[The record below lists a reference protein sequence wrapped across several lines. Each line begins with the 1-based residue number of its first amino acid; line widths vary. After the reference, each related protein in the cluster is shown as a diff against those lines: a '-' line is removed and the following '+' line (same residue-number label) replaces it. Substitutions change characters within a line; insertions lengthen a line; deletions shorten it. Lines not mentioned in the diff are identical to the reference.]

1 MRILVVTSQFPIAG
15 EPTRGRPIL
24 QTVREL
30 AKLAEVRV
38 LSPVARYPRW
48 ARPRSYLYQ
57 APVAA
62 ETSRGIDV
70 EFASYP
76 ALPMLSRPLNG
87 WLCARALLEQARAF
101 KPDLIL
107 SWWLYPDAFGALKVA
122 RKLGVPLVAG
132 ARGSDIRVRDTISRR
147 LTTPVVRQAE
157 RLLVVSADLGRLAQ
171 REYGADP
178 SRIRVIA
185 NGCDADTF
193 RLRPRLDA
201 RRQCGIRDE
210 SELVLY
216 VGRLVQEKGLREL
229 IEAMKAL
236 RKSRPQAELVLV
248 GDGPMREE
256 LEARAAASAQ
266 GLRLVGAQPA
276 SEVAQWMAACNL
288 LALPSYSEGHP
299 NVLVEALACGRPVVS
314 TPVGGVPEVVDES
327 CSLLVPPRD
336 AGALTNALAAT
347 LERDW
352 DELALSQRFSRS
364 WHDVARE
371 TLAACEEAR
380 IGYRTNRM

>member
-107 SWWLYPDAFGALKVA
+107 SCLIV
-122 RKLGVPLVAG
+122 VAG
-132 ARGSDIRVRDTISRR
+132 
-147 LTTPVVRQAE
+147 
-157 RLLVVSADLGRLAQ
+157 
-171 REYGADP
+171 P
-178 SRIRVIA
+178 SQ
-185 NGCDADTF
+185 TK
-193 RLRPRLDA
+193 
-201 RRQCGIRDE
+201 Q
-210 SELVLY
+210 
-216 VGRLVQEKGLREL
+216 
-229 IEAMKAL
+229 
-236 RKSRPQAELVLV
+236 
-248 GDGPMREE
+248 
-256 LEARAAASAQ
+256 
-266 GLRLVGAQPA
+266 
-276 SEVAQWMAACNL
+276 
-288 LALPSYSEGHP
+288 LALPGDAELSVSRLNEGSKV
-299 NVLVEALACGRPVVS
+299 VLKGGQIFFS
-314 TPVGGVPEVVDES
+314 TSPTPS
-327 CSLLVPPRD
+327 
-336 AGALTNALAAT
+336 
-347 LERDW
+347 
-352 DELALSQRFSRS
+352 
-364 WHDVARE
+364 
-371 TLAACEEAR
+371 
-380 IGYRTNRM
+380 